1 MYSHMFLGTQC
12 IRVMNNF
19 SSCSLL

>member
-1 MYSHMFLGTQC
+1 MFLGTQC